1 MADLVA
7 RSCWRRGRRRD
18 GSIYLAFYGS
28 RREGGGGGGGG
39 RPGGGLAG
47 AVDAFQPAGEIGR
60 WHGWAALAQ
69 EGVEHAPERGER
81 SGGGGGGE
89 IEGRGNKKLGLR
101 SLHES

>member
-1 MADLVA
+1 MGQ
-7 RSCWRRGRRRD
+7 RWGTRRLEDEGK
-18 GSIYLAFYGS
+18 
-28 RREGGGGGGGG
+28 REGGGH
-39 RPGGGLAG
+39 RVSRC
-47 AVDAFQPAGEIGR
+47 VDAPPAGKIGW

-69 EGVEHAPERGER
+69 EGVEHTPERGER